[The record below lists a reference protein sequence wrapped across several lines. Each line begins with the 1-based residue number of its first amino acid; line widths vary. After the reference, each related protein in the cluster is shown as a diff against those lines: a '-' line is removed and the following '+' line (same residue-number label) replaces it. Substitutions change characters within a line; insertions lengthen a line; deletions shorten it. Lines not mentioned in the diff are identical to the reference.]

1 MLFPNSPTIRM
12 TIQSKQHRIGTM
24 GCQHFFSQ
32 SLGHRFRGSDN
43 HVGIPAGRLELCA
56 GDHQHL
62 LLRGCSSVHKQSWT
76 RVAQVLARFR
86 GRSSAHKQSRTRV
99 AQVYPKQP
107 CRMVARHLGLAAGL
121 KPPGK
126 HTSLELAA
134 CALAG
139 NARIG
144 EASRPGP
151 QGGVWNEK
159 YPSCLVCPW
168 LLQGAQYREA
178 AEQVFVCPLAAELL
192 RRYGTELFWSGHAL
206 YELRNCWR
214 WWGVSIPQCVWL

>member
-1 MLFPNSPTIRM
+1 
-12 TIQSKQHRIGTM
+12 M

-76 RVAQVLARFR
+76 RVAQVLARFS

-144 EASRPGP
+144 EASHPGP
-151 QGGVWNEK
+151 ARWRMEREVSQLLGV
-159 YPSCLVCPW
+159 PMVAPRSSV
-168 LLQGAQYREA
+168 
-178 AEQVFVCPLAAELL
+178 
-192 RRYGTELFWSGHAL
+192 
-206 YELRNCWR
+206 
-214 WWGVSIPQCVWL
+214 